1 MSSLPRVS
9 VLGLNY
15 PPELTGISPYTGA
28 FAQGMSEQGAE
39 VHVLSTH
46 PHYPEWKF
54 RAGSGQ
60 WTHREQHEKV
70 TVTRLRHHLPKTA
83 LGVGRLLSEVSF
95 GARLLFARWHK
106 PQVVVL
112 VSPALISTAIA
123 LIRARLSPSKPA
135 VVVWVQ
141 DLYSL
146 GVTETGAAT
155 GTVARFITWVESKT
169 LRSATL
175 VVVIH
180 SRFAAYV
187 RDELGVAA
195 DRVEVVR
202 NWSHLKPS
210 PAPDQAAV
218 RALHGWTADD
228 TIVLHAGNMG
238 AKQGLENVIDAARLA
253 DAAQLPIR
261 FVLLG
266 NGNQR
271 AALEKYAQGIDR
283 LQFLDSLDDSGFSKA
298 LGTADILLVNEK
310 PGVSEMAVPSKL
322 TSYFDT
328 GRPVIAATDP
338 TGVTAS
344 EIDAARGGVVI
355 QSGEPQLLVDAC
367 LALRNDPARAQQ
379 LGASGQDYRREVLS
393 EMTALAHFAKIL
405 QNLAATSGD
414 RPAMAKTGATDSQ
427 LARS

>member
-1 MSSLPRVS
+1 MSQLPRVS

-15 PPELTGISPYTGA
+15 PPEVTGISPYTGA

-39 VHVLSTH
+39 VHVLATH
-46 PHYPEWKF
+46 AHYPEWAF
-54 RAGSGQ
+54 RAGAGQ
-60 WTHREQHEKV
+60 WTHRENHGAV
-70 TVTRLRHHLPKTA
+70 SVTRLRHYLPKNP
-83 LGVGRLLSEVSF
+83 LGVGRLLSEMSF
-95 GARLLFARWHK
+95 GARLLFARWNK

-112 VSPALISTAIA
+112 VSPALFSTAIA
-123 LIRARLSPSKPA
+123 LIRARWSPRKPA

-146 GVTETGAAT
+146 GVTETGAAR
-155 GTVARFITWVESKT
+155 GIVARFITWVESKT
-169 LRSATL
+169 LRSATC

-210 PAPDQAAV
+210 PAPDSAAV
-218 RALHGWTADD
+218 RAQHGWAADD

-271 AALEKYAQGIDR
+271 AALENYAEGIDR
-283 LQFLDSLDDSGFSKA
+283 LQFLDSLDDAGFNNA

-322 TSYFDT
+322 TSYFST
-328 GRPVIAATDP
+328 GKPVIAATDP

-344 EIDAARGGVVI
+344 EIDAASGGIVI
-355 QSGEPQLLVDAC
+355 QSGEPQTLVNAC
-367 LALRNDPARAQQ
+367 LELRNNPSRAEA
-379 LGASGQDYRREVLS
+379 LGANGQVYRREVLS
-393 EMTALAHFAKIL
+393 EQAALARFATLL
-405 QNLAATSGD
+405 QRLAATSDD
-414 RPAMAKTGATDSQ
+414 RDSTATASAVDLS
-427 LARS
+427 LARK